1 MTRRSFVLRRIA
13 QSLLVIYLSYT
24 LVFAV
29 LFVLPGN
36 PIKDKITNPL
46 NPLPE
51 AVVKPLLEYYDLDLP
66 LWQQYL
72 VTLKRTVT
80 GDLGYSLVN
89 GRPVTEVLAQGLS
102 ETLVLASIALAFSVL
117 LALGISLTAVFFPV
131 AAVRNAVRVL
141 PAVFLSTPSFLV
153 GFALLVVF
161 SFRLGWVS
169 SIRDEGFVSYV
180 LPALTLAIAVNAP
193 ISQVLIQGLSKAKG
207 EPFVTVLKAK
217 GVPAF
222 TIAGRHILKNGSI
235 PALTLTALTVG
246 DLLAGATIVE
256 TVFNRTGIG
265 LITEQAVREQD
276 TPVVMAIVVLVS
288 TLFVVIN
295 LVTDLLYP
303 VIDPRI
309 TLAARRSPR
318 QRRGSL
324 SRRGRRQVVAG

>member
-1 MTRRSFVLRRIA
+1 MAFILRRIA
-13 QSLLVIYLSYT
+13 QAALVIYLSYT

-29 LFVLPGN
+29 LFVLPGD
-36 PIKDKITNPL
+36 PIGDKITNPL

-51 AVVKPLLEYYDLDLP
+51 SIVKPLIEYYDLDLS
-66 LWQQYL
+66 LWQQYFI
-72 VTLKRTVT
+72 TLERLAT
-80 GDLGYSLVN
+80 GDFGYSLVT
-89 GRPVTEVLAQGLS
+89 GKPVTELLAQGMS
-102 ETLVLASIALAFSVL
+102 ETIVLASIALLFSVV
-117 LALGISLTAVFFPV
+117 LALVIALTAVFFPV
-131 AAVRNAVRVL
+131 AAVRTFVRTW

-169 SIRDEGFVSYV
+169 AIRDEGLVSYV

-193 ISQVLIQGLSKAKG
+193 ITQVLIQGLSRAKG

-217 GVPAF
+217 GVPPF
-222 TIAGRHILKNGSI
+222 TIAGRHVLKNGSI
-235 PALTLTALTVG
+235 PALTLTALTIG

-276 TPVVMAIVVLVS
+276 TPVVMAIVILVS
-288 TLFVVIN
+288 TVFVVIN
-295 LVTDLLYP
+295 LITDLLYP

-309 TLAARRSPR
+309 SLAAAAPPRRS
-318 QRRGSL
+318 RRKAA
-324 SRRGRRQVVAG
+324 VA

>member
-1 MTRRSFVLRRIA
+1 MTRRAFVVRRVA
-13 QSLLVIYLSYT
+13 QAVLVIWLSYT

-29 LFVLPGN
+29 LFALPGN
-36 PIKDKITNPL
+36 PIGDKITNPL

-51 AVVKPLLEYYDLDLP
+51 SVVRPLIEYYDLDLT
-66 LWQQYL
+66 LLEQYV
-72 VTLKRTVT
+72 VTLGRTLT
-80 GDLGYSLVN
+80 GDLGYSLVS
-89 GRPVTEVLAQGLS
+89 GIPVTELLAQGLS
-102 ETLVLASIALAFSVL
+102 ETLALAALALFFSVL
-117 LALGISLTAVFFPV
+117 LALGIALTAVFFPV
-131 AAVRNAVRVL
+131 AAVRSVVRAL

-153 GFALLVVF
+153 GFVLLVVF
-161 SFRLGWVS
+161 SFQLGWVS
-169 SIRDEGFVSYV
+169 SIRDQGLASYV

-193 ISQVLIQGLSKAKG
+193 IAQVLIQGLSRARG

-217 GVPAF
+217 GVPPV

-256 TVFNRTGIG
+256 TIFNRTGIG

-295 LVTDLLYP
+295 LLTDLLYP

-309 TLAARRSPR
+309 SLTGSAAPRRV
-318 QRRGSL
+318 RR
-324 SRRGRRQVVAG
+324 RVAVG

>member
-1 MTRRSFVLRRIA
+1 MIGRRIA
-13 QSLLVIYLSYT
+13 QAVLVIVLSYT

-29 LFVLPGN
+29 LFVLPGD
-36 PIKDKITNPL
+36 PIEDKITNPL

-51 AVVKPLLEYYDLDLP
+51 AVVQPLIEYYNLDLS

-72 VTLKRTVT
+72 VTLQRLVT
-80 GDLGYSLVN
+80 GDFGYSLVT
-89 GRPVTEVLAQGLS
+89 GQAVTDLLGQGLA
-102 ETLVLASIALAFSVL
+102 ETLVLALMALVFSVL
-117 LALGISLTAVFFPV
+117 LALAVALTAVFFPV
-131 AAVRNAVRVL
+131 AAVRAAVRTL
-141 PAVFLSTPSFLV
+141 PTLFLSTPSFLV
-153 GFALLVVF
+153 GFVLLVVF

-169 SIRDEGFVSYV
+169 SIRDEGLVSYV

-193 ISQVLIQGLSKAKG
+193 IAQVLIQGLSRARG

-217 GVPAF
+217 GVPPF

-265 LITEQAVREQD
+265 LITERAVREQD
-276 TPVVMAIVVLVS
+276 TPVVMAVVVLVS

-309 TLAARRSPR
+309 SLAAT
-318 QRRGSL
+318 
-324 SRRGRRQVVAG
+324 A